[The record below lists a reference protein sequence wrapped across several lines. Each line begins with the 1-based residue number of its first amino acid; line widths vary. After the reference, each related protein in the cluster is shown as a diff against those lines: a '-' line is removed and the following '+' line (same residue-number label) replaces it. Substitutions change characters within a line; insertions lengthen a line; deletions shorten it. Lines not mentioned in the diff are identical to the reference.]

1 MSLSKEK
8 NYLLYLLAKQDY
20 SRKQLFDKL
29 TSRDNISLT
38 EVNSLLDEFEQN
50 KWLSDERFVR
60 IFINSEIAKFRGKK
74 RVINTAVY
82 QKGLSLELVESC
94 IESQEVDWFELC
106 KQCLNKKYKDIN
118 KLQADFKL
126 KQKAIN
132 YLIYN
137 GFDFDEINFVLK
149 QS

>member
-29 TSRDNISLT
+29 TSRDNISIT
-38 EVNSLLDEFEQN
+38 EVNNLLDEFEQN
-50 KWLSDERFVR
+50 KWLSDERFAR

-82 QKGLSLELVESC
+82 QKCLPLGLVESYL
-94 IESQEVDWFELC
+94 EGQEVDWFELC

-137 GFDFDEINFVLK
+137 GFDFDEINFALK